1 MADSVAWAMR
11 KDCGA
16 FEAGDTVESPKLR
29 TTPSRFTAMRG
40 PIYAMS
46 STR

>member
-11 KDCGA
+11 EDCGA

-29 TTPSRFTAMRG
+29 TTPSLFALMRS
-40 PIYAMS
+40 PIYATS